1 MALVFLASSIA
12 LSSPSTTGKGFGV
25 APASKPTI
33 NKATASSAPSR
44 PAVADFEKWAV
55 DNGIKKIEKIDVG
68 EFNGERGVVASAEIA
83 AGARVLSVPSSLTLQ
98 VNSLSKCPRWCEEE
112 TWRTAKWDARLAMM
126 LLHEEAD
133 KRSSLKPWLAQLPRD
148 FSTPVLWSQPTQPF
162 EAMGYQALS
171 SSIMRQ
177 ADEWEASRQRAPG
190 SPSAEQWTWAMN
202 VVRSRA
208 FSGPYAP
215 GTFIGALL
223 QLFGASTLALG
234 YAVSCGSRLPP
245 QAAIGRL
252 AVAQTPRRA
261 SHDTVRTRRAGHHRR
276 RWRSRPGVQFLPTL
290 RRLRALQRLP
300 FWATAD
306 DGEAIR
312 PLPMDRLLQPR
323 RHAGSVG
330 SGVRVRRF
338 HPLQAP
344 CSCPLPAR
352 PKSRPA
358 DERVLGLPADQ
369 QSSALVVV
377 PAYC

>member
-261 SHDTVRTRRAGHHRR
+261 SHDTARVPHMIPCARDAQVIIGGAGAADQAFNFFLLSVVFVLCNDFLFGPRLTTAKRYVLCPWIDFLNHDGTLGQSEVAYEYAASTRCKRRAHARCLL
-276 RWRSRPGVQFLPTL
+276 V
-290 RRLRALQRLP
+290 LQMNECSACLQIN
-300 FWATAD
+300 
-306 DGEAIR
+306 EA
-312 PLPMDRLLQPR
+312 PP
-323 RHAGSVG
+323 
-330 SGVRVRRF
+330 
-338 HPLQAP
+338 
-344 CSCPLPAR
+344 
-352 PKSRPA
+352 
-358 DERVLGLPADQ
+358 
-369 QSSALVVV
+369 
-377 PAYC
+377 